1 MSTDMTDGLVLSA
14 ILLTIVGLTQIG
26 RHRAYLIVLI
36 LPFLTCTAGAVFA
49 LASMRLNLANIV
61 ATLLVLGI
69 GTVIGLWLNQH
80 QGDVG
85 GSPTNGRFYTRC
97 R

>member
-61 ATLLVLGI
+61 TPCWHPASARSSAC
-69 GTVIGLWLNQH
+69 
-80 QGDVG
+80 
-85 GSPTNGRFYTRC
+85 GSTPR
-97 R
+97 

>member
-14 ILLTIVGLTQIG
+14 ILLTIVALTQIG

-49 LASMRLNLANIV
+49 LASMQLNLANIV
-61 ATLLVLGI
+61 TTLLASGI
-69 GTVIGLWLNQH
+69 GTLTGLRLN
-80 QGDVG
+80 
-85 GSPTNGRFYTRC
+85 TR
-97 R
+97 

>member
-1 MSTDMTDGLVLSA
+1 MSTNMTDGLVLSA

-61 ATLLVLGI
+61 TPCWHPALARSSAC
-69 GTVIGLWLNQH
+69 
-80 QGDVG
+80 
-85 GSPTNGRFYTRC
+85 GSTPR
-97 R
+97 